1 MKTLN
6 LEQKKELSDYLSNFV
21 SDNKKNKINEIVLN
35 RTRHLTVVLE
45 DIFQS
50 QNASAVLRTCDCFGI
65 QDVHIIENRYLY
77 ELNPDVE
84 LGSAKWLS
92 INKYNSNENNT
103 QVALSKLKK
112 QGYKIIATTPHRNDL
127 LISDLEINDKIALVF
142 GTEKDGLSEI
152 AMQNADAYVKIPM
165 YGFTE
170 SFNIS
175 VSAAMSIFYLS
186 EKIRNSAIKWQLTE
200 EEMFEIKINWFS
212 NVIRMSDKILKDFFE
227 RKAWDL

>member
-6 LEQKKELSDYLSNFV
+6 LEQKKELSEYLSNFV

-103 QVALSKLKK
+103 QEALSKIKK

-127 LISDLEINDKIALVF
+127 LISDLEVNDKIALVF

>member
-6 LEQKKELSDYLSNFV
+6 LEQKKELSEYLSNFV

-65 QDVHIIENRYLY
+65 QDVHIIENKYLY

-92 INKYNSNENNT
+92 INKYNTKENNT
-103 QVALSKLKK
+103 QEAIDNLKN

-127 LISDLEINDKIALVF
+127 LISDLEVNDKIALVF

-186 EKIRNSAIKWQLTE
+186 EKIRNSAINWQLTE
-200 EEMFEIKINWFS
+200 SEKYEIKINWFS
-212 NVIRMSDKILKDFFE
+212 NVIRMSDQILKDFFE
-227 RKAWDL
+227 RKDWVL

>member
-175 VSAAMSIFYLS
+175 VSAAMSIFYL
-186 EKIRNSAIKWQLTE
+186 ILTTT
-200 EEMFEIKINWFS
+200 
-212 NVIRMSDKILKDFFE
+212 
-227 RKAWDL
+227 

>member
-103 QVALSKLKK
+103 QEALSKLKNH
-112 QGYKIIATTPHRNDL
+112 GYKIIATTPHCNDL
-127 LISDLEINDKIALVF
+127 LINDLEVNDKIALVF

>member
-6 LEQKKELSDYLSNFV
+6 LKQKKELSDYLSNFV

-65 QDVHIIENRYLY
+65 QDVHIIENKYLY

-92 INKYNSNENNT
+92 INKYNTQENNT
-103 QVALSKLKK
+103 QEALDKLKN

-127 LISDLEINDKIALVF
+127 LISDLEVNDKIALVF

-186 EKIRNSAIKWQLTE
+186 EKIRNSAISWQLTE
-200 EEMFEIKINWFS
+200 EEMYEIKINWFS

-227 RKAWDL
+227 RKAWVL